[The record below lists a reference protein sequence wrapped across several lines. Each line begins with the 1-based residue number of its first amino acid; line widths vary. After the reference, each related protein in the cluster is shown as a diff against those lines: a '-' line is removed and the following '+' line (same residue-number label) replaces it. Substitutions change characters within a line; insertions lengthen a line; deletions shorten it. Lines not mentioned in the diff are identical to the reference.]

1 GRDGLPAEATAFVS
15 RPAWTAHGARD
26 MDISQDA
33 RADELAAIGDFARG
47 FDCRWRVVLAYL
59 GEAANACGACDNCR
73 RHRLWLRGPHR
84 LARSACDALV
94 GRVARLFDAQTI
106 PAETDADPPAAE
118 AVSVL
123 VDASDDTALTV
134 AQARRLAR
142 LKAARMRIA
151 RRTRVAP
158 AQIAD
163 ETALTALARLDP
175 SELAPRAR
183 EVVDTNDAAVLDL
196 LKALARD
203 ELREL

>member
-1 GRDGLPAEATAFVS
+1 
-15 RPAWTAHGARD
+15 
-26 MDISQDA
+26 M
-33 RADELAAIGDFARG
+33 
-47 FDCRWRVVLAYL
+47 
-59 GEAANACGACDNCR
+59 
-73 RHRLWLRGPHR
+73 
-84 LARSACDALV
+84 
-94 GRVARLFDAQTI
+94 
-106 PAETDADPPAAE
+106 
-118 AVSVL
+118 
-123 VDASDDTALTV
+123 DASDDTALTV